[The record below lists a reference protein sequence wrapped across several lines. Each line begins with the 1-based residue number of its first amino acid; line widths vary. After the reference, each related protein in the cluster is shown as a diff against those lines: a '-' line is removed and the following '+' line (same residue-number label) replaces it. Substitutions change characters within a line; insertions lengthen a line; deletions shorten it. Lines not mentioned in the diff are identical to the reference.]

1 MTANKFQAG
10 SVTTISI
17 AHLLHDTFS
26 AFLAPLLPLLIDKL
40 GMSYT
45 LAGAL
50 SVINRIPMLLNPFF
64 GLLADKV
71 HMRFLVIFT
80 PLATAVTASLLGA
93 ASSYTFLAILVF
105 VMGLSAALFHVPSPV
120 MIRKVSGAYVGR
132 GMSFYMFGGEI
143 ARTIGPLVI
152 LGAVSA
158 WGLENTWYLIPVSA
172 GFTIYLYYALK
183 DIKISEEFREKKE
196 EYNYKITL
204 KKYMPFLLMLSG
216 LMAFRSLLKSAVT
229 AFLPTYL
236 TDQGESV
243 WFGGIALVV
252 LEAAGAAGTLL
263 AGTLS
268 DKIGRKTTLVVAS
281 VLSPI
286 VFWFFVHATPAMQF
300 PMLMILGF
308 FLFAS
313 GPVLLAMVQDLGS
326 ERPAFI
332 NGIYMTIN
340 FFFGS
345 LTVMLVGYL
354 GDKAGLF
361 FTYELIA
368 VASLLTIPF
377 AVLIFK
383 YTKNTSGT

>member
-1 MTANKFQAG
+1 MTEKNFQTG
-10 SVTTISI
+10 NVITISI

-40 GMSYT
+40 GISYT

-50 SVINRIPMLLNPFF
+50 NVIHRVPMLLNPFF
-64 GLLADKV
+64 GLLADKI

-80 PLATAVTASLLGA
+80 PLVTAITASLFGA
-93 ASSYTFLAILVF
+93 APNFVFLSILTF

-120 MIRKVSGAYVGR
+120 MIKKVSGDFVGR
-132 GMSFYMFGGEI
+132 GMSFYMFGGEV

-172 GFTIYLYYALK
+172 GFTVYLYYALK
-183 DIKISEEFREKKE
+183 NIRISEEFHEKKVE
-196 EYNYKITL
+196 TNAGVTL
-204 KKYMPFLLMLSG
+204 KKYAPFLLMLSG
-216 LMAFRSLLKSAVT
+216 LLAFRSLLKSAVT

-236 TDQGESV
+236 TDQGETV
-243 WFGGIALVV
+243 WFGGIALVT
-252 LEAAGAAGTLL
+252 LEAAGAVGTIL

-268 DKIGRKTTLVVAS
+268 DRIGRKTTLVVAS
-281 VLSPI
+281 MLSPI
-286 VFWFFVHATPAMQF
+286 IFWFFIHATPALQF

-313 GPVLLAMVQDLGS
+313 GPVLLAMVQDLRS

-340 FFFGS
+340 FFFGA
-345 LTVMLVGYL
+345 LTVMLVGFL
-354 GDKAGLF
+354 GDKIGLF
-361 FTYELIA
+361 ITYEIIA
-368 VASLLTIPF
+368 FASVLTIPF
-377 AVLIFK
+377 AVLIFRF
-383 YTKNTSGT
+383 TKS

>member
-1 MTANKFQAG
+1 MAENNFQTR

-26 AFLAPLLPLLIDKL
+26 AFLAPLLPLLIEKL
-40 GMSYT
+40 GISYT
-45 LAGAL
+45 LAGSL
-50 SVINRIPMLLNPFF
+50 SVINRVPMLLNPFL
-64 GLLADKV
+64 GMLADKI

-80 PLATAVTASLLGA
+80 PMVTAITASLLGA
-93 ASSYTFLAILVF
+93 APSFTFLALLIF

-120 MIRKVSGAYVGR
+120 MIRKVSGSYVGR
-132 GMSFYMFGGEI
+132 GMSFYMFGGEV

-158 WGLENTWYLIPVSA
+158 WGLENTWYLIPVSV

-183 DIKISEEFREKKE
+183 DIKISEEFQTKHVEH
-196 EYNYKITL
+196 NVGITL
-204 KKYMPFLLMLSG
+204 RKYKNFLFMLSG
-216 LMAFRSLLKSAVT
+216 LLAFTALLKSAIT

-236 TDQGESV
+236 TNQGQSV
-243 WFGGIALVV
+243 WYGGIALVV

-268 DKIGRKTTLVVAS
+268 DRIGRKTTLVVAS
-281 VLSPI
+281 VLSPLA
-286 VFWFFVHATPAMQF
+286 FWLFIHASTAMQF
-300 PMLMILGF
+300 PMLILLGF
-308 FLFAS
+308 FLFAG

-332 NGIYMTIN
+332 NSIYMTIS

-345 LTVMLVGYL
+345 VAVIVTGFF
-354 GDKAGLF
+354 GDTIGLF
-361 FTYELIA
+361 ATYEFIA
-368 VASLLTIPF
+368 ATSLLAIPF
-377 AVLIFK
+377 AVLIFRF
-383 YTKNTSGT
+383 TKNKV

>member
-1 MTANKFQAG
+1 MMKEKFQSR
-10 SVTTISI
+10 SVVTISV

-26 AFLAPLLPLLIDKL
+26 AFLAPLLPLLIEKL
-40 GMSYT
+40 GISYT

-50 SVINRIPMLLNPFF
+50 NVINRVPMLLNPFF
-64 GLLADKV
+64 GLLADKI

-80 PLATAVTASLLGA
+80 PMITAITASLFGA
-93 ASSYTFLAILVF
+93 APNFTFLAILVF

-120 MIRKVSGAYVGR
+120 MIRKVSGKYIGR
-132 GMSFYMFGGEI
+132 GMSFYMFGGEV

-158 WGLENTWYLIPVSA
+158 WGLENTWYMIPVSV
-172 GFTIYLYYALK
+172 GFTVYLYYALK
-183 DIKISEEFREKKE
+183 DIHISEEFREKKE
-196 EYNYKITL
+196 EHNAGITL
-204 KKYMPFLLMLSG
+204 RKYTPFLLMLSG

-236 TDQGESV
+236 TDQGETV
-243 WFGGIALVV
+243 WFGGIALVT
-252 LEAAGAAGTLL
+252 LEAAGAIGTLL

-268 DKIGRKTTLVVAS
+268 DRIGRKRTLVVAS
-281 VLSPI
+281 VLSPVI
-286 VFWFFVHATPAMQF
+286 FWFFIQASPAMQF

-345 LTVMLVGYL
+345 LTVMLVGFL
-354 GDKAGLF
+354 GDEIGLKL
-361 FTYELIA
+361 TYEIIA
-368 VASLLTIPF
+368 FASLFAIPF
-377 AVLIFK
+377 AVFIFR
-383 YTKNTSGT
+383 YTKSKS

>member
-1 MTANKFQAG
+1 MDKNKFQTG

-26 AFLAPLLPLLIDKL
+26 AFLAPLLPLLIEKL
-40 GMSYT
+40 GISYT
-45 LAGAL
+45 MAGAL
-50 SVINRIPMLLNPFF
+50 SVINRVPMLVNPFL
-64 GLLADKV
+64 GILADRIQ
-71 HMRFLVIFT
+71 MRFLVIFT
-80 PLATAVTASLLGA
+80 PLATAVTASLMGA
-93 ASSYTFLAILVF
+93 APNITFLAILIF
-105 VMGLSAALFHVPSPV
+105 VMGMSAALFHVPSPV

-132 GMSFYMFGGEI
+132 GMSFYMFGGEV
-143 ARTIGPLVI
+143 ARALGPLVI

-158 WGLENTWYLIPVSA
+158 WGLENTWYLIPVAA
-172 GFTIYLYYALK
+172 GFTVYLYYALK
-183 DIKISEEFREKKE
+183 GIRISEEFKVKTE
-196 EYNYKITL
+196 ETNYKITL

-216 LMAFRSLLKSAVT
+216 LLAFRSLLKSAVT

-236 TDQGESV
+236 TDQGETV

-252 LEAAGAAGTLL
+252 LEVAGAAGTLL

-281 VLSPI
+281 VLSPL
-286 VFWFFVHATPAMQF
+286 VFWFFVHASPAMQL
-300 PMLMILGF
+300 PMLFVLGF

-345 LTVMLVGYL
+345 LTVMLVGFL
-354 GDKAGLF
+354 GDKLGLF
-361 FTYELIA
+361 LTYEIIA
-368 VASLLTIPF
+368 VGSLLTIPF
-377 AVLIFK
+377 AVLIFRF
-383 YTKNTSGT
+383 TKSKS

>member
-1 MTANKFQAG
+1 MAENTFQTR

-40 GMSYT
+40 GISYT
-45 LAGAL
+45 LAGSL
-50 SVINRIPMLLNPFF
+50 SVINRVPMLLNPFL
-64 GLLADKV
+64 GLLADKI

-80 PLATAVTASLLGA
+80 PLLTATTASLLGVA
-93 ASSYTFLAILVF
+93 PNFTYLALLIF
-105 VMGLSAALFHVPSPV
+105 VMGMSAALFHVPSPV
-120 MIRKVSGAYVGR
+120 MIRKVSGSYVGR
-132 GMSFYMFGGEI
+132 GMSFYMFGGEV

-183 DIKISEEFREKKE
+183 DIKISEEFKTKHVEH
-196 EYNYKITL
+196 NVGITL
-204 KKYMPFLLMLSG
+204 RKYKSFLLMLSG
-216 LMAFRSLLKSAVT
+216 YLAFSALLKSGIT

-236 TDQGESV
+236 TNQGQTV
-243 WFGGIALVV
+243 WYGGIALVV

-268 DKIGRKTTLVVAS
+268 DRIGRKTTLVVAS
-281 VLSPI
+281 VLSPLA
-286 VFWFFVHATPAMQF
+286 FWLFVHASPAMHF
-300 PMLMILGF
+300 PMLILLGF

-332 NGIYMTIN
+332 NSIYMTIS

-345 LTVMLVGYL
+345 VAVMLVGFF
-354 GDKAGLF
+354 GDTIGLF
-361 FTYELIA
+361 ATYEFIA
-368 VASLLTIPF
+368 LASLLTIPF
-377 AVLIFK
+377 AVLIFRF
-383 YTKNTSGT
+383 TKN

>member
-1 MTANKFQAG
+1 MTREKFQ
-10 SVTTISI
+10 SRNVITISV

-26 AFLAPLLPLLIDKL
+26 AFLAPLLPLLIEKL
-40 GMSYT
+40 GISYT

-50 SVINRIPMLLNPFF
+50 NVINRVPMLLNPFF
-64 GLLADKV
+64 GLLADKI

-80 PLATAVTASLLGA
+80 PLLTAITASLLGA
-93 ASSYTFLAILVF
+93 APNYVFLSILVF

-120 MIRKVSGAYVGR
+120 MIRKVSGKYIGR
-132 GMSFYMFGGEI
+132 GMSFYMFGGEV
-143 ARTIGPLVI
+143 ARTLGPLVI

-172 GFTIYLYYALK
+172 AFTVYLYYALK
-183 DIKISEEFREKKE
+183 DIHLSEDFTRKQE
-196 EYNYKITL
+196 ETHYTDTL
-204 KKYMPFLLMLSG
+204 KKYTGFLLMLSG
-216 LMAFRSLLKSAVT
+216 LLAFRSLLKSAVT

-236 TDQGESV
+236 TDQGQSV

-268 DKIGRKTTLVVAS
+268 DKIGRKSTLVVAS
-281 VLSPI
+281 LLSPV
-286 VFWFFVHATPAMQF
+286 VFWFFVHAGPAMQF
-300 PMLMILGF
+300 PMLIILGF

-345 LTVMLVGYL
+345 LTVMLVGFL
-354 GDKAGLF
+354 GDRIGLYL
-361 FTYELIA
+361 TYEIIA
-368 VASLLTIPF
+368 FASILTVPF
-377 AVLIFK
+377 ALLIFRHTGK
-383 YTKNTSGT
+383 S